1 MSFQPQKELFVGMD
15 DFDQQ
20 QADDMPDTVKKATH
34 VLEYPEFAFG
44 DVSQENIFSGVAWTR
59 EDLPL
64 VGLTWTEPAERAYAE
79 IFKVPSTRESPSE
92 PSEPRRMLVQEREEI
107 QHVKMLNAGD
117 GAAPVRA
124 HIERSGDFSDRCF
137 WLRQPSRL
145 KRSLSRNNP
154 SVNYEP
160 SCSRKWLQRHE
171 QTLSCCH
178 SETDGGALDFT
189 SGNGSHCHRSSF
201 QSLPGWRLTK
211 NFSRVSH
218 VSDQRLEDS
227 AINVNVSGKLVS
239 KPESMCWAQMT
250 GGTLDCLE
258 GLHIINQIGDG
269 SDEEE
274 GDSVHS
280 QNSMEEDCV
289 CLLPVVPLE
298 FADAGQH
305 SSTPARPSV
314 DYRAPRRYSLPASS
328 QYGRLK
334 SLVHPRSAVPSSET
348 ACSSLRR
355 APDEPQTITGCSDGR
370 CHVDEMLAANE
381 PSNEVLRLE
390 HFFYFMSY
398 EDARLLFA
406 TIDYDGQGFVTREQ
420 FTRSLQ
426 DLHRDVWRYRA
437 ADEVNSQILHRIHLL
452 LALITAPAACLLA
465 LFLFQT
471 FLTFCVAAAVAI
483 IYLATIAFA
492 APRVYRFTAVW
503 HFLGLQHP
511 IDLGDFVELLLP
523 AGNEASSS
531 ASRTA
536 AAAAEVA
543 AAAAAA
549 ATASVAVSREGKKCP
564 DDLETGAG
572 GHERAMYVDG
582 ENGDE
587 QPGMACIAAAP
598 TAVFR
603 GRCVKIG
610 LREVVLRTLEENREV
625 LRLPTVD
632 VARCRVRNFSRSA
645 SPAHVSLQ
653 LHVFG
658 RPGHP
663 ANVSLLAQLQRALV
677 AFCELHP
684 EDWRLPLP
692 LAAVRAKR
700 SVPGGGFLVE
710 VNLSHRLSW
719 DHVTRI
725 RRARQIVCWTL
736 SQLFG
741 TSVELLPNTAPQ
753 MQAMMMAAND
763 CPVSSITSS
772 TSRGGR

>member
-1 MSFQPQKELFVGMD
+1 MSFQPQKELVVMD
-15 DFDQQ
+15 DCDQQ
-20 QADDMPDTVKKATH
+20 QADNMPDTVEKATP
-34 VLEYPEFAFG
+34 VLECAEFAFG
-44 DVSQENIFSGVAWTR
+44 EVSQKTIVSGVACTR

-64 VGLTWTEPAERAYAE
+64 VDLKRTDRVERANTE
-79 IFKVPSTRESPSE
+79 RFKVPTTRESPSE
-92 PSEPRRMLVQEREEI
+92 PSKPRPMLVREREEI

-124 HIERSGDFSDRCF
+124 PTECSGDFSDRCF
-137 WLRQPSRL
+137 RLRPPNRL
-145 KRSLSRNNP
+145 KRPLSGNSPSSNN
-154 SVNYEP
+154 EQ
-160 SCSRKWLQRHE
+160 SCCRKRLQRHE
-171 QTLSCCH
+171 QTLSCCY

-201 QSLPGWRLTK
+201 QSLPGWSLTK

-227 AINVNVSGKLVS
+227 AINVNVSGSQVS
-239 KPESMCWAQMT
+239 KPERVCWAQVT

-258 GLHIINQIGDG
+258 GRHTINQICDG
-269 SDEEE
+269 SDKEE

-280 QNSMEEDCV
+280 QNSTEDDWV
-289 CLLPVVPLE
+289 CLIPVVPLE

-305 SSTPARPSV
+305 SSTPARASV
-314 DYRAPRRYSLPASS
+314 DYRASRRYSLPASS
-328 QYGRLK
+328 QRGQFKR
-334 SLVHPRSAVPSSET
+334 LVHPRSAVPSSGT

-355 APDEPQTITGCSDGR
+355 APNEPQTVTGCSDGH

-406 TIDYDGQGFVTREQ
+406 TIDYDGQGFVTRGQ

-483 IYLATIAFA
+483 IYFATIAFA

-549 ATASVAVSREGKKCP
+549 ATASVAVSRAGRNCP
-564 DDLETGAG
+564 DDLETGTG

-587 QPGMACIAAAP
+587 QPGMACIAAEP

-610 LREVVLRTLEENREV
+610 LREVVLRTLEGNREV

-700 SVPGGGFLVE
+700 TVPGGGFLVE

-725 RRARQIVCWTL
+725 RRARQVVCWTL

-741 TSVELLPNTAPQ
+741 TSVELLPSTAPQ
-753 MQAMMMAAND
+753 LQATMMAAND
-763 CPVSSITSS
+763 CSASSITSS